1 MLIHA
6 PGIAFRGPCVPLD
19 QKLFDKLAH
28 LVDILLSGRTY
39 FNGGRR
45 YSSHSLE
52 IPAYCSSEIGI
63 PESQIPH
70 YSDAMRKTAFVSVAI
85 LIFASAFVSAT
96 SQLTRSPGQ
105 AAAITVSRAEFKQ
118 HIEDWSEPEGYF
130 DTDNFISNETSYL
143 HVIPELQRRVQP
155 GGVYIG
161 VGPDQNFSYIARTKP
176 ALAII
181 IDIRRQNMLQ
191 HLFLK
196 ALFDLSSSRAEYLA
210 RFFGREVPIVNP
222 AAALPELLRA
232 VRQTATSESLYRR
245 DLLAVRQKLTE
256 YGVPLSPDDL
266 SKIEYVYSSFHLDG
280 LDMRFSSIGRNNA
293 SQYPT
298 FESLLLQ
305 TDRNGKMQNY
315 LADEATFLWMKQF
328 EADNRLIP
336 IVGDFSG
343 PHAFKAVGTFL
354 AKNGWK
360 VSTFYTSNVEYY
372 LFGQS
377 SWQMY
382 VQNVRAL
389 PMLSNAVFIRAYFS
403 SAGPVHPQAVPG
415 HRSTSLVQ
423 DVAAFL
429 ADEKAGRIR
438 QYWDVVK

>member
-1 MLIHA
+1 
-6 PGIAFRGPCVPLD
+6 
-19 QKLFDKLAH
+19 
-28 LVDILLSGRTY
+28 
-39 FNGGRR
+39 
-45 YSSHSLE
+45 
-52 IPAYCSSEIGI
+52 
-63 PESQIPH
+63 
-70 YSDAMRKTAFVSVAI
+70 MRKTAFVSVAI
-85 LIFASAFVSAT
+85 LIFTSVFIRAATQLPRNPAPPASSNI
-96 SQLTRSPGQ
+96 SL
-105 AAAITVSRAEFKQ
+105 AEFKQ

-143 HVIPELQRRVQP
+143 HVIPELQKRTQP

-210 RFFGREVPIVNP
+210 RFFGREIPTLNP
-222 AAALPELLRA
+222 RAALPELLRA
-232 VRQTATSESLYRR
+232 VRQTGTSESLYQR
-245 DLLAVRQKLTE
+245 DLAAVKQKLTE
-256 YGVPLSPDDL
+256 YGVPLSADDL
-266 SKIEYVYSSFHLDG
+266 SKIEYVYSSFHLEG
-280 LDMRFSSIGRNNA
+280 LDLRFSSLGRNNA

-298 FESLLLQ
+298 FESLMLQ

-315 LADEATFLWMKQF
+315 LADEETFLWMKRF
-328 EADNRLIP
+328 EAENRLIP
-336 IVGDFSG
+336 VVGDFSG
-343 PHAFKAVGTFL
+343 PHAFKAVGGFL
-354 AKNGWK
+354 SRNGWK

-377 SWQMY
+377 SWEKY
-382 VQNVRAL
+382 VQNVRTL

-403 SAGPVHPQAVPG
+403 GAGPSHPQTVPG

-423 DVAAFL
+423 DVGVFL

-438 QYWDVVK
+438 QYWDIVK

>member
-1 MLIHA
+1 
-6 PGIAFRGPCVPLD
+6 
-19 QKLFDKLAH
+19 
-28 LVDILLSGRTY
+28 
-39 FNGGRR
+39 
-45 YSSHSLE
+45 
-52 IPAYCSSEIGI
+52 
-63 PESQIPH
+63 
-70 YSDAMRKTAFVSVAI
+70 MRKTALVSIVI
-85 LIFASAFVSAT
+85 LILGSILIEAT
-96 SQLTRSPGQ
+96 SQLSRSQTPP
-105 AAAITVSRAEFKQ
+105 ASSSISKAEFKQ
-118 HIEDWSEPEGYF
+118 HIQDWSEPEGYF

-143 HVIPELQRRVQP
+143 HVIPELQKRTQP

-176 ALAII
+176 SLAII

-210 RFFGREVPIVNP
+210 RFFGREVPSVNLS
-222 AAALPELLRA
+222 ATLPELLRS
-232 VRQTATSESLYRR
+232 VRQARTSESLYQR
-245 DLLAVRQKLTE
+245 DLAAVKQKLTD
-256 YGVPLSPDDL
+256 YGLPLTPDDL
-266 SKIEYVYSSFHLDG
+266 SKIEYVYTAFHVEG
-280 LDMRFSSIGRNNA
+280 LDLRFSSLGRNNA

-298 FESLLLQ
+298 FESLMLQ
-305 TDRNGKMQNY
+305 TDRTGKMQNY
-315 LADEATFLWMKQF
+315 LADEEAFLWMKQF
-328 EADNRLIP
+328 EAENRLIP

-343 PHAFKAVGTFL
+343 PHAFKAVGAFL

-377 SWQMY
+377 SWTSY

-389 PMLSNAVFIRAYFS
+389 PLLPNAVFIRAYFS

-423 DVAAFL
+423 DVGVFL

-438 QYWDVVK
+438 QYWDIVK

>member
-1 MLIHA
+1 MRKKAVASVVVSIL
-6 PGIAFRGPCVPLD
+6 GS
-19 QKLFDKLAH
+19 
-28 LVDILLSGRTY
+28 ILL
-39 FNGGRR
+39 
-45 YSSHSLE
+45 
-52 IPAYCSSEIGI
+52 
-63 PESQIPH
+63 
-70 YSDAMRKTAFVSVAI
+70 VA
-85 LIFASAFVSAT
+85 S
-96 SQLTRSPGQ
+96 SQLSRSPTQ
-105 AAAITVSRAEFKQ
+105 PASSNISRAEFKQ
-118 HIEDWSEPEGYF
+118 YIEDWSEPEGYF

-143 HVIPELQRRVQP
+143 HVIPELQKRVQP

-176 ALAII
+176 SLAII

-210 RFFGREVPIVNP
+210 RFFGREVPSVSP
-222 AAALPELLRA
+222 VMTLPELLRA
-232 VRQTATSESLYRR
+232 IRRAGTSDSLFQR
-245 DLLAVRQKLTE
+245 DLAAVKQKLTG
-256 YGVPLSPDDL
+256 YGVQLTAEDL
-266 SKIEYVYSSFHLDG
+266 AKIEYVYSSFHLEG
-280 LDMRFSSIGRNNA
+280 LDLRFSSLGRNNA

-298 FESLLLQ
+298 YESLILQ
-305 TDRNGKMQNY
+305 TDRTGKMQNY
-315 LADEATFLWMKQF
+315 LADEETFLWMKQF

-343 PHAFKAVGTFL
+343 PHAFKAVGAFL
-354 AKNGWK
+354 TKNGWK

-372 LFGQS
+372 LFGQP
-377 SWQMY
+377 SWTPY

-389 PMLSNAVFIRAYFS
+389 PMLPNAVFVRAYFS

-423 DVAAFL
+423 DVGAFL

-438 QYWDVVK
+438 QYWDIVK